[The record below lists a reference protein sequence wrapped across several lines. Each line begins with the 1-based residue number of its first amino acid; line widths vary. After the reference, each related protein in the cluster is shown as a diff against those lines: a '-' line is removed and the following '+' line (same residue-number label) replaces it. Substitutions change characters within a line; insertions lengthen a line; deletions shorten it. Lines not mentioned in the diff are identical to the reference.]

1 MASHLYHCVCVLYFL
16 RISIEIGVFKYYKI
30 TTSGSA
36 KLAVLQEQ
44 WESCAGEW
52 TKSSF
57 YESIK
62 SENRT
67 RRQGSRRWMTR
78 QQVRAKYGDN
88 AVADLICDSKLK
100 DEQTKNEQTKPH
112 WDCPDVEAAVF
123 LDMFAPPSNNSLD
136 KQV

>member
-1 MASHLYHCVCVLYFL
+1 
-16 RISIEIGVFKYYKI
+16 
-30 TTSGSA
+30 
-36 KLAVLQEQ
+36 
-44 WESCAGEW
+44 
-52 TKSSF
+52 
-57 YESIK
+57 
-62 SENRT
+62 
-67 RRQGSRRWMTR
+67 MTR